1 MTITSKEIK
10 VISDQLADSKNRLD
24 SICSALDMWVETTHN
39 ITYVLYV
46 YDEYD
51 AETYIELFTDLW
63 EARKRFYELANH
75 YFKEELEKAKI
86 DMENTNMYEDDN
98 IAYWYDYYP
107 SFCTAFYS
115 NHRADEPLDWVMRI
129 TSRNGYS
136 EIRMI
141 PIKVNKKYI
150 LEHNYK
156 D

>member
-10 VISDQLADSKNRLD
+10 VIRDQLADSKNKLD
-24 SICSALDMWVETTHN
+24 SICSALDLWVETTHD

-46 YDEYD
+46 YDEVD
-51 AETYIELFTDLW
+51 AETYVESFTDIW
-63 EARKRFYELANH
+63 EARKRFYELAKH
-75 YFKEELEKAKI
+75 YFKEELEIAKI
-86 DMENTNMYEDDN
+86 NIENTNTYEDDN
-98 IAYWYDYYP
+98 IAYGYNYYP
-107 SFCTAFYS
+107 SFCEWFYS
-115 NHRADEPLDWVMRI
+115 KHRSDEPLEWVMRI
-129 TSRNGYS
+129 TSRNNYS